1 MSDTAQDQI
10 DLDTLTDDQVMELD
24 PAQVQALMDQEG
36 EEDVTE
42 SNSDEDTES
51 DDTIAADESDD
62 DTSNDGD
69 ESVPSSD
76 GEDSVSEDAGGKDT
90 LEASDENDTI
100 ESDKPSDT
108 SGQPEGT
115 DAKKDGGESP
125 KSEKPAKTEEPK
137 ADEDKDKDKAVKL
150 SPDQEAA
157 MDFFN
162 KVSAPFKADG
172 REMQVRS
179 PEDAIRLMQM
189 GVNYSRRMQQMKP
202 LRAMEQMLSQH
213 GLNDPQKLNEL
224 IDIHKGNP
232 AAIQKLLREKN
243 IDPLDID
250 TSKDNGYKATDYRGD
265 PKDLDF
271 KEAIENTLAQPGGR
285 ELIADVNAEWD
296 DNSKSALR
304 DQPAIFQNLLEQKS
318 SGVYGKI
325 VEELKYQRTM
335 GHLTNVPF
343 LQAYHQVGDAMQKA
357 GVFGSTQPHSN
368 GAGQMQVRTPAGNP
382 APIDTGPRKAAP
394 KPKTEQPNPNLSST
408 TPPRAAP
415 SNGQQ
420 QEPDYATM
428 SDEEFLKLGMP
439 G

>member
-1 MSDTAQDQI
+1 MSDTAQGPI

-24 PAQVQALMDQEG
+24 PNQVQALMDQEG

-42 SNSDEDTES
+42 PTVENEPTGEDTLPSGEL
-51 DDTIAADESDD
+51 DDDSSDD
-62 DTSNDGD
+62 DDEPSSNDGD
-69 ESVPSSD
+69 D
-76 GEDSVSEDAGGKDT
+76 TVSGDAG
-90 LEASDENDTI
+90 SDTI
-100 ESDKPSDT
+100 ESTDGDDTVPAEASDT
-108 SGQPEGT
+108 TGQPEGA
-115 DAKKDGGESP
+115 DAPKDGDEP
-125 KSEKPAKTEEPK
+125 QKPAKAGEEKTKK
-137 ADEDKDKDKAVKL
+137 ADDDKEKAPTL
-150 SPDQEAA
+150 TPDQAA
-157 MDFFN
+157 AVDFFT

-189 GVNYSRRMQQMKP
+189 GVNYCRRMQQMKP
-202 LRAMEQMLSQH
+202 LRALDQMLSQH
-213 GLNDPQKLNEL
+213 GLNDPEKLNEL

-232 AAIQKLLREKN
+232 AAIQKLLREKG

-250 TSKDNGYKATDYRGD
+250 VSKDTGYKAKDYRGD

-271 KEAIENTLAQPGGR
+271 KEAIDNTLQQPGGR
-285 ELIADVNAEWD
+285 ELIADVNAQWD
-296 DNSKSALR
+296 DNSKAALR
-304 DQPAIFQNLLEQKS
+304 DQPAIFQNLLDQKN

-325 VEELKYQRTM
+325 VDELNYQRTM

-357 GVFGSTQPHSN
+357 GVFGSPQPHSN
-368 GAGQMQVRTPAGNP
+368 GAGNMQVRTPAGNT

-415 SNGQQ
+415 SSGQQ
-420 QEPDYATM
+420 QEPDYASM
-428 SDEEFLKLGMP
+428 SDEEFLKLGIP